1 MIYDILNMNGY
12 GFYVWGA
19 FLFTMFN
26 FTILYFVVK
35 AQLTR
40 EKKKFNKKFAEL
52 SFKKTKLASKQGSLT
67 ELIQSSI

>member
-52 SFKKTKLASKQGSLT
+52 SFKKTKLASKQGSLK